1 MKIITV
7 NIPVQY
13 INKIKGLIGNE
24 GLYPSR
30 SELIRVAVR
39 DYLIKELKMAKITA
53 IGKTDQPIITEQDL
67 GFVQVPTDVKVG
79 DTTIRDFKTY
89 RIIDRANKV
98 KHFQEQKRSLIQ

>member
-13 INKIKGLIGNE
+13 VNKIKGLIGNE

-53 IGKTDQPIITEQDL
+53 IGKIDPPIINKEDL
-67 GFVQVPTDVKVG
+67 DFVQVPTDIKVG
-79 DTTIRDFKTY
+79 DTTIRNFKTY
-89 RIIDRANKV
+89 RIIDRAEKV
-98 KHFQEQKRSLIQ
+98 KHFQEQKRSLVQ